1 MGKTICSSSL
11 GQFTYSKGSLS
22 GPQHGEW
29 DKCHWERKW
38 CRSFHYCL
46 SIVTVTLVGSC
57 FNWRRSPGEGYGQCK
72 RDKRLSFDPWVGK
85 IPWRRAWQPTP
96 VILPGELHR
105 QRNLRGYSPG
115 GHKELDT
122 IKQQTLSPF
131 FHSCFTMFCQFPL
144 YNEVISYMDAD
155 MLSP

>member
-96 VILPGELHR
+96 VILPGESQWTEEPGRLQSMGS
-105 QRNLRGYSPG
+105 QRIRHDRATKHACKHCG
-115 GHKELDT
+115 T
-122 IKQQTLSPF
+122 
-131 FHSCFTMFCQFPL
+131 
-144 YNEVISYMDAD
+144 
-155 MLSP
+155 